1 MTTARHEAHA
11 ATMVDHRAIAMI
23 AGRLA
28 TVMNA
33 LVDSIVLL
41 ALLVVVMNALV
52 VSIEILVRR
61 GIGMIVLAVLI
72 VTLVHLVMVAIDQ
85 VVSIVIRVRR
95 VTVMIV
101 LAVLIVTLV
110 LHVTVMTGLVV
121 SIEILV
127 HLVIAMIVLVA
138 LTVMTVL
145 VVLIAMTVHHAL
157 QRKIVQMKCVAA
169 LVNVVHPEKC
179 HHHLSVHAKSG
190 LTKVQFVQSVNQMWV
205 AFAQRAQV
213 VRKRA
218 DVKKCVLSTPL
229 WNSLSVH

>member
-1 MTTARHEAHA
+1 MIVLAVLIVILVHRVMVAIDHVVLI
-11 ATMVDHRAIAMI
+11 ATLVLHVMAAMI
-23 AGRLA
+23 
-28 TVMNA
+28 
-33 LVDSIVLL
+33 D
-41 ALLVVVMNALV
+41 LV
-52 VSIEILVRR
+52 VSIEILV
-61 GIGMIVLAVLI
+61 
-72 VTLVHLVMVAIDQ
+72 H
-85 VVSIVIRVRR
+85 R

-110 LHVTVMTGLVV
+110 HRVMVAIDHVVLIATLVLHVMAAMIDLVV

>member
-1 MTTARHEAHA
+1 
-11 ATMVDHRAIAMI
+11 
-23 AGRLA
+23 
-28 TVMNA
+28 
-33 LVDSIVLL
+33 
-41 ALLVVVMNALV
+41 
-52 VSIEILVRR
+52 
-61 GIGMIVLAVLI
+61 MIVLAVLI
-72 VTLVHLVMVAIDQ
+72 VTLVHLVMVATDH
-85 VVSIVIRVRR
+85 VVSIEILVHR

-110 LHVTVMTGLVV
+110 HRVMVAIDHVVLIATLVLHVMAAMIDLVV